1 MLIRLALAL
10 MWLAHLAPLAV
21 LAPAGRALGLAL
33 YALARERREVVGVN
47 LRLCFP
53 ELNERGR
60 RALALAH
67 FQALGRS
74 FVDRS
79 LLWWSRPAR
88 LRRAIALEGLDRLPR
103 DAPLILLV
111 PHFVGL
117 DAAFTRLAL
126 ERDMAGIYA
135 RQQDSRFDRFVLGRR
150 MRFGRQLGLSRQ
162 DGMRRAVKAIRAGL
176 PFFYLPDMD
185 YGPRD
190 ALFVPFFGVSAAT
203 ITGLSR
209 LARITGAQVV
219 PVIARMLPGSGGY
232 VVRIGEAWRD
242 FPAASLAEDTRRMN
256 AYIEEQVRAMPEQYY
271 WVHKRFKTRPAGA
284 PPVY

>member
-10 MWLAHLAPLAV
+10 MWLLHLAPLAV
-21 LAPAGRALGLAL
+21 LAPLGGALGLAL
-33 YALARERREVVGVN
+33 HALGRERREIVAAN
-47 LRLCFP
+47 LALCFP
-53 ELNERGR
+53 QLPERGR
-60 RALALAH
+60 RALAAAH
-67 FQALGRS
+67 FRALGRS
-74 FVDRS
+74 FVDRA

-88 LRRAIALEGLDRLPR
+88 LRRLIALEGLERLPR
-103 DAPLILLV
+103 DAPVILLV

-117 DAAFTRLAL
+117 DVAFTRLAL
-126 ERDMAGIYA
+126 ERDMAGIYS
-135 RQQDSRFDRFVLGRR
+135 RQKDPVFDRFVLGRR
-150 MRFGRQLGLSRQ
+150 KRFGRQLGLSRQ
-162 DGMRRAVKAIRAGL
+162 DGTRRAVKAIRAGL

-190 ALFVPFFGVSAAT
+190 ALFVPFFGVPAAT

-219 PVIARMLPGSGGY
+219 PVIARMLPGSRGY
-232 VVRIGEAWRD
+232 VVSIGEAWRD
-242 FPAASLAEDTRRMN
+242 FPGASLAEDARRMN
-256 AYIEEQVRAMPEQYY
+256 ACIEEQVRAMPEQYY